1 MPSGEQLGSYR
12 IDRLITRSSAVS
24 IFQGTD
30 LRTGRSVSIKI
41 PHPEVARNAR
51 FLERFHREARIGR
64 KLNHPGV
71 VKVLPEDQAGQ
82 LYIVSEWIDGRSLRE
97 VLTEENEIA
106 PERAV
111 RIALA
116 VCDVLAYIHREE
128 IVHCDLKPE
137 NIIVGDTGQITLID
151 FGIAIYGA
159 GGLLSFA
166 NRSAVMGTV
175 DYVSPEQVK
184 GKRVDARSDVYALG
198 AVLYEMLTGAV
209 PFQAATP
216 LAALNQRLVS
226 DPTPPSDLNPEI
238 SPQLQKVVLHALER
252 DRNARYAGAAEFARD
267 LEQSGPLRKEANSA
281 AATRVLKMEG
291 FMSPRQ
297 MGGFVFFAAS
307 MIPVLVVFA
316 LLVLAARL

>member
-1 MPSGEQLGSYR
+1 MPSGEQLGSYS
-12 IDRLITRSSAVS
+12 INRLITRSGAAS

-41 PHPEVARNAR
+41 PHPEVAGKPRL
-51 FLERFHREARIGR
+51 LERFHREARIGR

-71 VKVLPEDQAGQ
+71 VKVLPEDQADQ

-97 VLTEENEIA
+97 VLNEENKIA

-111 RIALA
+111 RIALG
-116 VCDVLAYIHREE
+116 VCDVLAYIHGQE

-137 NIIVGDTGQITLID
+137 NIIIDDTDHITLID
-151 FGIAIYGA
+151 FGIAVHGA
-159 GGLLSFA
+159 GGMLSFA
-166 NRSAVMGTV
+166 NRSTVMGTV

-184 GKRVDARSDVYALG
+184 GKRVDAGSDVYALG
-198 AVLYEMLTGAV
+198 TVLYEMLTGVV
-209 PFQAATP
+209 PFHAANP

-252 DRNARYAGAAEFARD
+252 DRNARYAGAVEFARD
-267 LEQSGPLRKEANSA
+267 LEQAGALEKEANSA
-281 AATRVLKMEG
+281 AATRVSKMEG

-297 MGGFVFFAAS
+297 MEGFVFFAAS
-307 MIPVLVVFA
+307 MIPILVVFA